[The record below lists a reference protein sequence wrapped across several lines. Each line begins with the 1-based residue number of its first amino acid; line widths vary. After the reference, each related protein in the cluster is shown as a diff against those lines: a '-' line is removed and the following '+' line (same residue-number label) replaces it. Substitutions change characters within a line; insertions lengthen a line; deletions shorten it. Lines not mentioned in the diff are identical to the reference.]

1 MADLVRV
8 YQFRDR
14 DHICCHDVSVTQC
27 YALEML
33 VAERLT
39 EARRAAQQVH
49 RAALARPQRRPL
61 RARLGEALIALGE
74 WLRRGVVLAP
84 QPS

>member
-1 MADLVRV
+1 MPHARGMDDN
-8 YQFRDR
+8 F
-14 DHICCHDVSVTQC
+14 

-39 EARRAAQQVH
+39 EARRTAQQVH
-49 RAALARPQRRPL
+49 RAALACPRRRPL

-74 WLRRGVVLAP
+74 WLRRGGVLTP